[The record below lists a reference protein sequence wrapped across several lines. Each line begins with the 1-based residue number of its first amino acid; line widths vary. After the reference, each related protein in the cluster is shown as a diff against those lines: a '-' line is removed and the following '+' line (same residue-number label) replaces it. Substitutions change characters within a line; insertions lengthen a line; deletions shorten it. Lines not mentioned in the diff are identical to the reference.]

1 MALSK
6 KLGKR
11 SLGGSSVQISNAMG
25 SDLWDRSCSLG
36 SSVLGVK
43 KKTKLQGEE
52 EVVTK
57 TTHLHLDHQVV
68 ISNISQ
74 SMKAYQTGTH
84 RKRFINP
91 FPLILLKAPL
101 MYILKMNHLQACA
114 GCLLGSQ
121 EETLP
126 KASGWTRLVWL
137 WER

>member
-43 KKTKLQGEE
+43 KKKQKTKLQGEE

-57 TTHLHLDHQVV
+57 TTHLYLDHQVV

-74 SMKAYQTGTH
+74 SMKAY
-84 RKRFINP
+84 
-91 FPLILLKAPL
+91 
-101 MYILKMNHLQACA
+101 
-114 GCLLGSQ
+114 
-121 EETLP
+121 
-126 KASGWTRLVWL
+126 
-137 WER
+137 